1 MSRVLALH
9 DRKGILVIYLHNT
22 RKLDIMYLSIQMTFI
37 NMYGNEKKFFVHFL
51 FECMHP
57 VFFRWA
63 AYKANVRVLF
73 AGWFA
78 LSDETKILN
87 KTKNETK
94 TSQLSWWQ
102 NMTVMQDKTKNL
114 ITRWR

>member
-1 MSRVLALH
+1 MSLVLALH

-57 VFFRWA
+57 VFFLDGQHIR
-63 AYKANVRVLF
+63 LMF
-73 AGWFA
+73 ECCSLGG
-78 LSDETKILN
+78 SH
-87 KTKNETK
+87 
-94 TSQLSWWQ
+94 
-102 NMTVMQDKTKNL
+102 
-114 ITRWR
+114 